1 MTGRDLIVYILQN
14 NLEDKPVF
22 EDGKFIGF
30 MTPHEAAVKFEVGV
44 ATIKTWID
52 LHWIDS
58 ISFGGV
64 TYIPA
69 DADAP
74 NEKPQ
79 VVMNGVEFYVR

>member
-1 MTGRDLIVYILQN
+1 MTGRELIVYILRN

-30 MTPHEAAVKFEVGV
+30 LTPYEAAVKFEVGV

-58 ISFGGV
+58 INIGGA

-74 NEKPQ
+74 SEKPQ
-79 VVMNGVEFYVR
+79 VVMHGVEFYVR